1 MANSVTQTTT
11 TATQSSQD
19 VGLIFVREYYTFL
32 NKKPSR
38 LHAFYSKDSLFVR
51 GDEGAITETA
61 KGQEEIC
68 KKIEECKFEDCKV
81 LVTQVDSQLSVNDG
95 ILIHV
100 LGEMCNQNGPSQ
112 KFSQTFFLATQPNGY
127 YVLNDIF
134 RFLKDEVQIDYY
146 SYDEGE
152 AKKTSTTQP
161 VSTDTTTTIKTPEI
175 VKNEQMPVNVEEK
188 KEKVEE
194 PVKEEKVT
202 KKELPKEKEKKE
214 EKNIEKAKKP
224 ETPAELPE
232 ASSPVLTSPIPS
244 KVSTPAK
251 EIVEPVVE
259 EKKKTKSDLKQSN
272 KQKQEPEKSGNKPA
286 VPKTWANLTAAA
298 AAASNISTLTNAPA
312 AEESTVTPATV
323 TPATVA
329 PKATSPV
336 INNVEKPIQYQSHH
350 QQHHHHKNQAPR
362 SKDSITQIFVKQVY
376 ESVNE
381 EQLKEAFTKIGAVKH
396 INISRP
402 KNCAFIEFTSPES
415 VQKALAQHKV
425 PLSSGSIVLAE
436 ERRFSSNQS
445 GNRYNQGRNQNYSN
459 VSSNFERRP
468 NSHRRQGQNA
478 RNSAAGT
485 KGKNTPNGNQK

>member
-146 SYDEGE
+146 SYEEGE

-161 VSTDTTTTIKTPEI
+161 VSADATTTIKTPEI
-175 VKNEQMPVNVEEK
+175 IKNEQMPVNVEEK

-202 KKELPKEKEKKE
+202 KKEPAKEKEKKE
-214 EKNIEKAKKP
+214 EKNIEKTKKP
-224 ETPAELPE
+224 ETPAELAE
-232 ASSPVLTSPIPS
+232 ASSPILTSPIPS

-251 EIVEPVVE
+251 EIIEPVVE

-272 KQKQEPEKSGNKPA
+272 KQKQEPEKSSNKPA
-286 VPKTWANLTAAA
+286 MPKTWAHLTAAA
-298 AAASNISTLTNAPA
+298 ATASNISTATNVPA

-323 TPATVA
+323 A
-329 PKATSPV
+329 PTATSPV
-336 INNVEKPIQYQSHH
+336 INNAEKPIQHQAHH
-350 QQHHHHKNQAPR
+350 QQQHHHKNQAPR

-402 KNCAFIEFTSPES
+402 KNCAFVEFTSPES

-478 RNSAAGT
+478 RNSATGT
-485 KGKNTPNGNQK
+485 NKSKNTPNGNQK